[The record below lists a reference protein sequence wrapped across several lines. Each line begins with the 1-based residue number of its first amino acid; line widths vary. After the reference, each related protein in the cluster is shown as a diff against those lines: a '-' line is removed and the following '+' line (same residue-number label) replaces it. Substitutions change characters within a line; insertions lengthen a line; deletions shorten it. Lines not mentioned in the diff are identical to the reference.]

1 MVCKYEEMK
10 LMMNTKI
17 GMGNVTILNIS
28 RPFSFLSTI
37 LISPSP
43 LPLVGLFLNDTM
55 HNKGPCL
62 SNQRFILAELFL
74 PIVGKNFVVPIHK
87 KNQIVS
93 NFRPRSLLQICS
105 NIVEKLILTNSLFT
119 FFETASKLYMTFY

>member
-1 MVCKYEEMK
+1 MKETGGVMVCKYEEMK

-55 HNKGPCL
+55 HNKGPYL
-62 SNQRFILAELFL
+62 SN
-74 PIVGKNFVVPIHK
+74 
-87 KNQIVS
+87 
-93 NFRPRSLLQICS
+93 
-105 NIVEKLILTNSLFT
+105 
-119 FFETASKLYMTFY
+119 